1 MTPGLLSRGKG
12 KASDE
17 WETPPW
23 LFRALD
29 AEFGFTFDAA
39 AGEKNHLVLPWTDN
53 FVCAAVPGAAR
64 VFCNPPYSNID
75 LFVSHV
81 FCEKRLWVLLLP
93 AFVDKEWYRRLF
105 ESRRVEWR
113 PFRQRI
119 RFYENGKPGGSPFFG
134 SVVAIVR
141 PRD

>member
-1 MTPGLLSRGKG
+1 MNEGLTKRGKG
-12 KASDE
+12 GASDE

-23 LFRALD
+23 LYRALN

-39 AGEKNHLVLPWTDN
+39 ASEKNHLCAAWTDQ
-53 FVCAAVPGAAR
+53 FDCSTVPNDAR

-75 LFVSHV
+75 YFVEHV
-81 FCEKRLWVLLLP
+81 FCEKRLWVLVLP
-93 AFVDKEWYRRLF
+93 AFVDKDWYRRLF
-105 ESRRVEWR
+105 ESPRVEWR

-134 SVVAIVR
+134 SVVAVVK
-141 PRD
+141 PR